1 MEWYYS
7 VNGQQVGPVS
17 DEDLEN
23 LVTAKV
29 VGQDSLVWHAGMP
42 EWQTYRQ
49 VKTGAPPSLPPDQA
63 SGFCTE
69 CGNPYPNSDLMAY
82 GVSRVCVNCKGTFL
96 QRIKQGV
103 PLPFARHYA
112 GFWIRFLAICID
124 NLILGLAGSII
135 FLSLGGGILHSTH
148 SVDPNDLGS
157 FGPLF
162 SGMIGIAYL
171 LNFAISIAYQAY
183 FLSQHGATPG
193 KMALNLKVIRAS
205 DGERPSVGLAIG
217 RYFGY
222 WLDGLTLTI
231 GYIIAAFDS
240 EKRALHD
247 HICGTRVV
255 YKS

>member
-17 DEDLEN
+17 DGDLEN

-29 VGQDSLVWHAGMP
+29 VGLESLVWHAGMP
-42 EWQTYRQ
+42 EWQTLRQ
-49 VKTGAPPSLPPDQA
+49 VRTGAPPSIPVDTPR
-63 SGFCTE
+63 GFCSE
-69 CGNPYPNSDLMAY
+69 CRNPYPDSDLMEY
-82 GVSRVCVNCKGTFL
+82 GVSRVCVNCKNTFL

-103 PLPFARHYA
+103 PLPYTRRYA
-112 GFWIRFLAICID
+112 GFWIRFLAVFID
-124 NLILGLAGSII
+124 SLILGVVSLII
-135 FLSLGGGILHSTH
+135 NLSFGGGIGRMSRITDA
-148 SVDPNDLGS
+148 SDIGPAIAGM
-157 FGPLF
+157 FGLAYF
-162 SGMIGIAYL
+162 LNIAI
-171 LNFAISIAYQAY
+171 AIAYQAY

-205 DGERPSVGLAIG
+205 DGQNPSVGMAIG

-222 WLDGLTLTI
+222 WLDAITLTI

-247 HICGTRVV
+247 YICGTRVV